1 MPHYQPSLL
10 ARDDTFF
17 GVCQAIGDDF
27 GFHANWLRVAFA
39 LALFWNP
46 LGAVAAYA
54 AAGIL
59 VATSRLL
66 VREPRMPMPEPA
78 FETEAERAE
87 AGEER
92 QPALP
97 LAA

>member
-1 MPHYQPSLL
+1 MQQYQPSIL

-27 GFHANWLRVAFA
+27 GFHANWLRVGFA

-46 LGAVAAYA
+46 LGAAGAYA
-54 AAGIL
+54 ALAVV
-59 VATSRLL
+59 VALSRLA
-66 VREPRMPMPEPA
+66 VREPKVPMPEPVLQGD
-78 FETEAERAE
+78 
-87 AGEER
+87 AGEGADTELQ
-92 QPALP
+92 QPLP

>member
-1 MPHYQPSLL
+1 MTRYQPSLP

-27 GFHANWLRVAFA
+27 GFHANWLRVGFA
-39 LALFWNP
+39 LALFFSP

-54 AAGIL
+54 GLGLL
-59 VATSRLL
+59 VAASRLA
-66 VREPRMPMPEPA
+66 VREPRVALPEPELEPA
-78 FETEAERAE
+78 AAEDD
-87 AGEER
+87 GL
-92 QPALP
+92 QTPLP

>member
-1 MPHYQPSLL
+1 MQEYQPSVL

-27 GFHANWLRVAFA
+27 GFHANWLRVGFA

-46 LGAVAAYA
+46 LGAAGVYA
-54 AAGIL
+54 ALAVL
-59 VATSRLL
+59 VALTRLL
-66 VREPRMPMPEPA
+66 VREPRVALPEPV
-78 FETEAERAE
+78 FLTDESESDPLEQ
-87 AGEER
+87 